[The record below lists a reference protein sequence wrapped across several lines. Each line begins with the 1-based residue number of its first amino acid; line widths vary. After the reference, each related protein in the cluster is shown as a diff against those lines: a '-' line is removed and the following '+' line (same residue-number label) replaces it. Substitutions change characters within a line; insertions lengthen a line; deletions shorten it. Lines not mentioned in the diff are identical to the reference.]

1 MSSMIIST
9 GGTGGHVIPAKV
21 FYDYFKKK
29 FKVKIIS
36 DNRGLNFIKKE
47 NYNVSEIH
55 IPQFKKNFSIFIFP
69 FFFIVSFLKSLF
81 FLKKENPKL
90 LLSTG
95 GYMSIPHCLAAKIL
109 NIKIF
114 LFEPNLVIGRSNL
127 LLLRFCKKIFAY
139 ENNLKNL
146 PSKFSHKLI
155 VIKPIVRKEFL
166 KQKKTSSSNEDFK
179 ILIIGG
185 SQTAKKLDTI
195 FLKDILKISK
205 IINLTIY
212 HQTSK
217 SNHEYIKNF
226 YQENSIANKVF
237 TFEDKLSEIMS
248 LCDFAITRAGAS
260 TLSELVS
267 LKIPFLA
274 IPFPFSKDDHQYFN
288 AKFYVDKNF
297 GWLINEH
304 KIFENYFYQFYMEN
318 IQNKKMLK
326 NKVEKM
332 SNFIFEESWSE
343 NFNIIERTFYEN

>member
-1 MSSMIIST
+1 MNSMVIST

-21 FYDYFKKK
+21 FYDYFKEN
-29 FKVKIIS
+29 FDVKLIS
-36 DNRGLNFIKKE
+36 DKRGLNFIEKKD
-47 NYNVSEIH
+47 YNVTEIH
-55 IPQFKKNFSIFIFP
+55 IPQFKKNLNILIFP
-69 FFFIVSFLKSLF
+69 FFLFASLLKSLF
-81 FLKKENPKL
+81 FLKKENPKV

-127 LLLRFCKKIFAY
+127 FLLRFCKKIFAY
-139 ENNLKNL
+139 ETNLRNL
-146 PSKFSHKLI
+146 PQKFSHKLK

-166 KQKKTSSSNEDFK
+166 KQKRNSLISKEFK
-179 ILIIGG
+179 VLIIGG
-185 SQTAKKLDTI
+185 SQTARKLDTI
-195 FLKDILKISK
+195 FHKDIINIAKLV
-205 IINLTIY
+205 NLTIY

-217 SNHEYIKNF
+217 PNKEYLKSF
-226 YQENSIANKVF
+226 YQENNITNKVF
-237 TFEDKLSEIMS
+237 TFEDNICEIMS

-260 TLSELVS
+260 TLSELVA
-267 LKIPFLA
+267 LKVPFLA
-274 IPFPFSKDDHQYFN
+274 IPFPFSKDNHQYFN

-304 KIFENYFYQFYMEN
+304 EIFENYFYQFYKEN
-318 IQNKKMLK
+318 IKNTKMLE

-343 NFNIIERTFYEN
+343 NFNMIEQAFYED

>member
-1 MSSMIIST
+1 M
-9 GGTGGHVIPAKV
+9 
-21 FYDYFKKK
+21 
-29 FKVKIIS
+29 
-36 DNRGLNFIKKE
+36 L
-47 NYNVSEIH
+47 
-55 IPQFKKNFSIFIFP
+55 
-69 FFFIVSFLKSLF
+69 
-81 FLKKENPKL
+81 FLKKEKPKL
-90 LLSTG
+90 LISTG
-95 GYMSIPHCLAAKIL
+95 GYMSIPHCIAARIL
-109 NIKIF
+109 NIKVF

-127 LLLRFCKKIFAY
+127 LLLRFCEKIFAY
-139 ENNLKNL
+139 ETNLKNL
-146 PSKFSHKLI
+146 PSKFSHKLK

-166 KQKKTSSSNEDFK
+166 KQKKSSLYDKDFK

-217 SNHEYIKNF
+217 SNQKYLENF
-226 YQENSIANKVF
+226 YQENSIVNKVF
-237 TFEDKLSEIMS
+237 TFEDKLSETMS

-260 TLSELVS
+260 TLSELVA

-274 IPFPFSKDDHQYFN
+274 IPFPFSKDDHQFFN

-304 KIFENYFYQFYMEN
+304 EIFENYFYQFYMEN
-318 IQNKKMLK
+318 IQNKKILD

-343 NFNIIERTFYEN
+343 NFNMIKRTFYEN